1 MSEERNRLIDVTLD
15 EDLLAS
21 ASVNAEHERR
31 VALFDL
37 KEANAFH
44 VVGEDRGPY
53 VLHLANADGRLAL
66 EVRDGVGVRVRVHQM
81 SLSPLRKIMKDYAL
95 ICDSY
100 NNAIRTAPPSQIE
113 AIDMGRRALHNDAGE
128 VLVKALEERFT
139 IDLETGRRL
148 FTLICALHVRG

>member
-1 MSEERNRLIDVTLD
+1 MSEEKNRLTDVTLD
-15 EDLLAS
+15 EDSLAS
-21 ASVNAEHERR
+21 ATANAEHERR

-37 KEANAFH
+37 KEANSFA

-53 VLHLANADGRLAL
+53 TLHLALIEGRLAL
-66 EVRDGVGVRVRVHQM
+66 DVLDGQGERVWLHQM
-81 SLSPLRKIMKDYAL
+81 SLSALRKVMKDYAL

-113 AIDMGRRALHNDAGE
+113 AIDMGRRGLHNDAGE
-128 VLVKALEERFT
+128 MLVKTLEERFI

-148 FTLICALHVRG
+148 FTLICALHVRS

>member
-1 MSEERNRLIDVTLD
+1 MSADKNRLIDVILD
-15 EDLLAS
+15 EDSLAS
-21 ASVNAEHERR
+21 ASANAEHERR

-37 KEANAFH
+37 KEANVFAI
-44 VVGEDRGPY
+44 VGEDRGPY
-53 VLHLANADGRLAL
+53 VLTLANVDGRLAL
-66 EVRDGVGVRVRVHQM
+66 DVADANGARVKLHQM
-81 SLSPLRKIMKDYAL
+81 SLSPLRKIMKDYAM

-100 NNAIRTAPPSQIE
+100 NDAIRHAPPSQIE

-128 VLVKALEERFT
+128 VLMKALEERFT

>member
-1 MSEERNRLIDVTLD
+1 MSEDKNRLIEVTLD
-15 EDLLAS
+15 EETLAPVS
-21 ASVNAEHERR
+21 PNAEHERR

-37 KEANAFH
+37 KEANSFA

-53 VLHLANADGRLAL
+53 ALGLANVDGRLAL
-66 EVRDGVGVRVRVHQM
+66 DVLDAAGARVRMHQM
-81 SLSPLRKIMKDYAL
+81 SLTPLRKIMKDYAF
-95 ICDSY
+95 ICESY

-113 AIDMGRRALHNDAGE
+113 AIDMGRRAMHNDAGE
-128 VLVKALEERFT
+128 VLMKALEQRFV